1 MSIDDRRTP
10 PSATAAGLDH
20 VRLSYLYRDDGD
32 LDGFG
37 SLLHEDIQVTRP
49 DAPQGRGRAEVLRL
63 HHAIADPAVGHHIYK
78 VVADGDC
85 IAVMGR
91 LTGARRMPGGG
102 GVKEVSG
109 GIARAAAGAPGVEFA
124 DFFTLSDE
132 GMLLGYRRFYFAAPD

>member
-1 MSIDDRRTP
+1 MSIDDRRTS

-63 HHAIADPAVGHHIYK
+63 HHLIADPAVGHHIYK

-91 LTGARRMPGGG
+91 LTGAAR
-102 GVKEVSG
+102 VSSAAG
-109 GIARAAAGAPGVEFA
+109 TTTAAAGTTTAATPGVEFA

>member
-1 MSIDDRRTP
+1 MSIDDRRTA

-49 DAPQGRGRAEVLRL
+49 DAPQGHGRAEVLRL

-85 IAVMGR
+85 VAVMGR
-91 LTGARRMPGGG
+91 LTGARRIAPDGGANQDARGTAGVAPPG
-102 GVKEVSG
+102 
-109 GIARAAAGAPGVEFA
+109 AEFA

>member
-1 MSIDDRRTP
+1 MTIDDRRTS

-63 HHAIADPAVGHHIYK
+63 HHLIADPAVGHHIYK

-91 LTGARRMPGGG
+91 LTGAAR
-102 GVKEVSG
+102 VSSATAG
-109 GIARAAAGAPGVEFA
+109 AATAATPAAATPGVEFA

>member
-1 MSIDDRRTP
+1 MSIDDRRTA

-37 SLLHEDIQVTRP
+37 SLLHDDIQVTRP
-49 DAPQGRGRAEVLRL
+49 DTPQGRGRAEVLRL

-91 LTGARRMPGGG
+91 LTGARRVPHDSGEGEGVGGT
-102 GVKEVSG
+102 
-109 GIARAAAGAPGVEFA
+109 ARAAVPGIEFA

>member
-1 MSIDDRRTP
+1 MSIDDRRTAP
-10 PSATAAGLDH
+10 GATAAGLDH

-49 DAPQGRGRAEVLRL
+49 DTPLGQGRAEVLRL

-91 LTGARRMPGGG
+91 LTGARRVPCAGGEADG
-102 GVKEVSG
+102 ARGAVKS
-109 GIARAAAGAPGVEFA
+109 AAPGVEFA